1 MTEVRIQE
9 LSMNMY
15 EFIFSSE
22 NIQTFADII
31 NKDNNILVIVNILFF
46 IQKYILD
53 INSDVKE
60 ISEYFNNKL
69 LWRDLYDKNRQLW
82 NKINTK

>member
-1 MTEVRIQE
+1 MTEVGIQE

-69 LWRDLYDKNRQLW
+69 LWRDLYDKNR
-82 NKINTK
+82 